1 MLHPHVFQPGT
12 KIVKHIIFSMDRNT
26 QEGTKITIFIIFI
39 CFYMYM
45 LWSNFIFCFKSHIF
59 SGFLNISTSNKYNHN
74 YNKIVKSDW
83 LSTALISALIG
94 QFNRTVRVM
103 PK

>member
-1 MLHPHVFQPGT
+1 MKQKNRVYENGLTFLKLRIPSLLTDGEPGY
-12 KIVKHIIFSMDRNT
+12 
-26 QEGTKITIFIIFI
+26 
-39 CFYMYM
+39 FY
-45 LWSNFIFCFKSHIF
+45 S
-59 SGFLNISTSNKYNHN
+59 NHN
-74 YNKIVKSDW
+74 YNKIVKFDW